1 MAQNRLK
8 IAPILEA
15 ADLMEKPDSKC
26 IQLYVSYLYE
36 ELKDYETSG
45 TDAISGHNSLKSL
58 VQLVMISRS
67 LEGSNKLKE
76 QAHTLIKK
84 LREVKNSAE
93 NINLEDGLENVEVLH
108 KLHDENELRIQDIE
122 SLRDEV
128 ESVRRDLKDPIS
140 KELWELFMLTAHV
153 VESLQQRLGVLVLDK
168 FQEVTKLW
176 YNQIE
181 IIGQKVE
188 KLGTGRYFGL
198 IFRKLMFLK
207 SVNVAT
213 RELIKKRSLVRCL
226 KRVQALPGVIL
237 HQPGLKTFRW
247 KTAKFY

>member
-8 IAPILEA
+8 IAPILEV

-36 ELKDYETSG
+36 ELKDYKASKTGVVSEQ
-45 TDAISGHNSLKSL
+45 NSLKSL

-93 NINLEDGLENVEVLH
+93 NINLEDGLEKVEVLQ

-122 SLRDEV
+122 SYRGEV
-128 ESVRRDLKDPIS
+128 EAIRRDLKDSIA

-153 VESLQQRLGVLVLDK
+153 VESLQQRLGVLVLDN
-168 FQEVTKLW
+168 FQEVTKQW
-176 YNQIE
+176 YDQIE

-188 KLGTGRYFGL
+188 NLGTGRYFGL
-198 IFRKLMFLK
+198 IFCYSCFQNHLMLRAYQ
-207 SVNVAT
+207 N
-213 RELIKKRSLVRCL
+213 ERC
-226 KRVQALPGVIL
+226 
-237 HQPGLKTFRW
+237 
-247 KTAKFY
+247 

>member
-8 IAPILEA
+8 IAPILEV

-36 ELKDYETSG
+36 ELKDYKVSET
-45 TDAISGHNSLKSL
+45 DVISEQNSLKSL

-93 NINLEDGLENVEVLH
+93 NINLEDGLEKVEVLQT
-108 KLHDENELRIQDIE
+108 LHGENELRIKDIE
-122 SLRDEV
+122 SFRGEV
-128 ESVRRDLKDPIS
+128 EAIRRDLKDSIA

-153 VESLQQRLGVLVLDK
+153 VESLQQRLGVLVLDN
-168 FQEVTKLW
+168 FQEVTKQW
-176 YNQIE
+176 YDQIE

-188 KLGTGRYFGL
+188 KLGTGRYFG
-198 IFRKLMFLK
+198 
-207 SVNVAT
+207 
-213 RELIKKRSLVRCL
+213 
-226 KRVQALPGVIL
+226 
-237 HQPGLKTFRW
+237 
-247 KTAKFY
+247 